1 MTDTDAQTL
10 RPFFEAF
17 ERSAAASDT
26 EGLARLYA
34 PTLLVAGPNGAQVVK
49 LTDLL
54 LAIPKRKQLFE
65 AMGCGS
71 ARLVALREITL
82 DERYTLVHADWQ
94 WRVRSEG
101 RTPTELTLP
110 STFIVQRSSGDPRII
125 FYLMHQDIMSVLRE
139 RGRLPA
145 DPSS

>member
-17 ERSAAASDT
+17 ERSAAGSDT
-26 EGLARLYA
+26 EGLGRLFA

-54 LAIPKRKQLFE
+54 LAIPKRKQLLE
-65 AMGCGS
+65 AMGCES
-71 ARLVALREITL
+71 TRLVALREVKL

-94 WRVRSEG
+94 WRFRSEG
-101 RTPTELTLP
+101 QTPTELTLP
-110 STFIVQRSSGDPRII
+110 STFIVQRSGGDPRII
-125 FYLMHQDIMSVLRE
+125 LYLMHQDIVSVLRE
-139 RGRLPA
+139 RGPLPA
-145 DPSS
+145 GPSS